1 MKLTAEQFNEQY
13 SVGSGFIYQSVMTF
27 RDGEAVKTAS
37 DAWTMCSG
45 EVVVKLQGKSGCFSV
60 DHLTYT
66 GK

>member
-1 MKLTAEQFNEQY
+1 MKLTAEQFNDKY
-13 SVGSGFIYQSVMTF
+13 PVGSGFIYQSVAAF
-27 RDGEAVKTAS
+27 RGGEAVKTAS

-60 DHLTYT
+60 DHLTYA